1 MQFSRR
7 ADWVSTVVQG
17 APRLAALVRHMRPTI
32 HLTSV
37 AALDRL
43 TIHAL
48 GVSGVIWDVDGTLMG
63 RHGTAVA
70 PDLEPAFSSLLAEP
84 GLRHVILSNC
94 DERRFIELS
103 AIFPAIPVIRI
114 YDGPDGL
121 IVRRRV
127 GSDDSCMGGDGVVQ
141 PAARVLRKPNPSLV
155 GAALAEIGCSSPSQ
169 AVMVGDQYLTD
180 VAPANIVG
188 VRTVKVRTVQPHSFP
203 LAVRML
209 QTIELVLYKL
219 SPSR

>member
-1 MQFSRR
+1 
-7 ADWVSTVVQG
+7 
-17 APRLAALVRHMRPTI
+17 MRPTI

-43 TIHAL
+43 MIHAL
-48 GVSGVIWDVDGTLMG
+48 GVSAVIWDVDGTLMG

-70 PDLEPAFSSLLAEP
+70 PDLEPAFSSLLADPE
-84 GLRHVILSNC
+84 LRHVILSNC

-103 AIFPAIPVIRI
+103 EIFPAIPVIRI
-114 YDGPDGL
+114 YQGPDGL
-121 IVRRRV
+121 FVRRRI
-127 GSDDSCMGGDGVVQ
+127 GSSDSCTRDDGVVQ
-141 PAARVLRKPNPSLV
+141 PAARVLRKPNASLV
-155 GAALAEIGCSSPSQ
+155 RAALAEIGCSSPSH
-169 AVMVGDQYLTD
+169 ALMVGDQYLTD

-203 LAVRML
+203 VAVRVM
-209 QTIELVLYKL
+209 QAAERVLYKL